1 MEALTRRAYVKVFNI
16 FSNYVYNYI
25 FSVCWNRYAK
35 KSDLKIVQEYL
46 SIPVPIDTINTANQF
61 RLGDSSFVIW
71 SDLYGHKKNIEFT
84 KEQLKKNGWELEK
97 TNKYN
102 TSNVYYFKKNNL
114 YYKVFNSLKTNEWSE
129 DIGYKK

>member
-1 MEALTRRAYVKVFNI
+1 MFKYIIYLITI
-16 FSNYVYNYI
+16 IIIVYFQFVGTDMQKN
-25 FSVCWNRYAK
+25 
-35 KSDLKIVQEYL
+35 SDLKIVQEYL
-46 SIPVPIDTINTANQF
+46 TIPVPIDTINTANQF

>member
-1 MEALTRRAYVKVFNI
+1 MLKYLIYLVTMFIIIYFQFVGTDMQ
-16 FSNYVYNYI
+16 
-25 FSVCWNRYAK
+25 K

-102 TSNVYYFKKNNL
+102 TSNVNYFKKNNL

>member
-1 MEALTRRAYVKVFNI
+1 MFKYIIYLITI
-16 FSNYVYNYI
+16 IIIVYFQFVGTDMQKN
-25 FSVCWNRYAK
+25 
-35 KSDLKIVQEYL
+35 SDLKIVQEYL
-46 SIPVPIDTINTANQF
+46 TIPVPIDTINTANQF

-102 TSNVYYFKKNNL
+102 TYNVYYFKKNNL

>member
-1 MEALTRRAYVKVFNI
+1 MLKYLIYLVTMFIIIYFQFVGTDMQ
-16 FSNYVYNYI
+16 
-25 FSVCWNRYAK
+25 K

-84 KEQLKKNGWELEK
+84 KEQLKKMDGNYGWELEK

-102 TSNVYYFKKNNL
+102 TSNVNYFKKNNL

>member
-1 MEALTRRAYVKVFNI
+1 MLKYLIYFVTMFIIIYFQFVGTDMQ
-16 FSNYVYNYI
+16 
-25 FSVCWNRYAK
+25 K